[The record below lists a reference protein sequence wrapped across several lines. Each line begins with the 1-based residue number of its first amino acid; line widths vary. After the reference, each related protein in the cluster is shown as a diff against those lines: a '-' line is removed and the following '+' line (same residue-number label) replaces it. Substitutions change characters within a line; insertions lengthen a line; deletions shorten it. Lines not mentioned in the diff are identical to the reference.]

1 MLTMQDD
8 GNLVLYDTTNTPIWA
23 TGTNQF
29 QNIITSESA
38 PLMMGQALTS
48 PNRIYQAVMQ
58 TDGNFVVYHGTTA
71 LWATG
76 TTGPTSNGSPN
87 GSPYEM
93 VLTPDGDLEHLAYG
107 QTCPTYTPCI
117 ANWSSNS
124 KGKGTPPYKLT
135 MQDDGN
141 LVRLRQHQH
150 SNLGHRHVRP
160 QSSTTDREQA
170 KEKFD
175 EEKQIPPQSS
185 LWLALGV
192 SGPWANPRTRSSAR
206 RLPV

>member
-1 MLTMQDD
+1 MQDD
-8 GNLVLYDTTNTPIWA
+8 GNLVVYDSTNTPIWA

-93 VLTPDGDLEHLAYG
+93 VLAPDGDLEHLAYG

-141 LVRLRQHQH
+141 LV
-150 SNLGHRHVRP
+150 VYD
-160 QSSTTDREQA
+160 STNT
-170 KEKFD
+170 
-175 EEKQIPPQSS
+175 PT
-185 LWLALGV
+185 
-192 SGPWANPRTRSSAR
+192 WATGTYGR
-206 RLPV
+206 